1 MAQNTESIRSKTV
14 TYTVALYFIC
24 WSYILYMKS
33 WPKLQVTSNNSCEI
47 STVEYKV
54 QYFPEMWWR
63 EKNEVTVSWDT
74 SFKVWGQFLLEH
86 GVLILKT
93 IIQLNPRSILLWI
106 LLIKYIY
113 ITFRSFF
120 TTRVYCSLSLKWQ
133 KYLQD
138 SLPLINPN
146 IGNHI
151 LKSLISILYFC
162 TSDAVTFVCLI
173 LINLLLKKLLFFYIV
188 IFFLVAAI
196 FLLCYGLFSSTF
208 VVLLNYCTT
217 TFIRPSFYGTTP
229 DERTHNDNIINLQWT

>member
-113 ITFRSFF
+113 NFQIILHNKGILFPLFEVAKIFTRLSTTDKSKYWKSHSEIFNLYFIFLYLWCSNICLFDSNKSTPEEITFFLYCYFFPSCSYFPALLWSIFFNIRSF
-120 TTRVYCSLSLKWQ
+120 V
-133 KYLQD
+133 
-138 SLPLINPN
+138 
-146 IGNHI
+146 
-151 LKSLISILYFC
+151 
-162 TSDAVTFVCLI
+162 
-173 LINLLLKKLLFFYIV
+173 KLLYNHVHQTV
-188 IFFLVAAI
+188 ILWHHPRWKN
-196 FLLCYGLFSSTF
+196 T
-208 VVLLNYCTT
+208 
-217 TFIRPSFYGTTP
+217 
-229 DERTHNDNIINLQWT
+229 